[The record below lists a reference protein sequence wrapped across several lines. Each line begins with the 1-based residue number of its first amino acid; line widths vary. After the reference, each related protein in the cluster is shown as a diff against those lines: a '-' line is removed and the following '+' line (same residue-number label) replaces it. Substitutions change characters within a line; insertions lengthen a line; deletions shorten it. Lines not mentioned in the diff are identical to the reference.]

1 LIEIRG
7 GQTLFFSASI
17 FSTSLKFKEQE
28 AGEMAQRLRTFAS
41 SRHPSGALGEPD
53 SAGGSDTE
61 LPGPLKSGDDDG

>member
-1 LIEIRG
+1 
-7 GQTLFFSASI
+7 
-17 FSTSLKFKEQE
+17 
-28 AGEMAQRLRTFAS
+28 MAQRLRTFAS